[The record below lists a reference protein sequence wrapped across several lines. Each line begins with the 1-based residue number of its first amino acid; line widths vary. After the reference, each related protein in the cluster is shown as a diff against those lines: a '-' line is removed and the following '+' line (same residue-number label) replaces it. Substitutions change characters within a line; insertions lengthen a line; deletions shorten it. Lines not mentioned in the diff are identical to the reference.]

1 VQVDLLLK
9 RIERTAVVICALMS
23 LAALALTR
31 GRIAAALAVLA
42 GGLLASVSYRLI
54 VASAG
59 TLADTLAPSGGTTP
73 QSSRESAAPAPH
85 QRRSPVVA
93 GATAAGRYA
102 LLGLLA
108 YVMIARLRL
117 PPLGL
122 LAGASSVVAAV
133 SVEAVRFLLTKKP

>member
-23 LAALALTR
+23 MAALALTR
-31 GRIAAALAVLA
+31 GRPGAPLAVLA

-54 VASAG
+54 VSSAG
-59 TLADTLAPSGGTTP
+59 TLADTLAPPGGA
-73 QSSRESAAPAPH
+73 QISQESSAPAPH
-85 QRRSPVVA
+85 GRRSPMIA
-93 GATAAGRYA
+93 AATAGGRYA
-102 LLGLLA
+102 LLALLA

>member
-1 VQVDLLLK
+1 VQVDLLFK

-42 GGLLASVSYRLI
+42 GGLLASVSYRMI

-59 TLADTLAPSGGTTP
+59 TLADTLAPPGGSNP
-73 QSSRESAAPAPH
+73 QISQESAAPAPH
-85 QRRSPVVA
+85 LRRSPVVA

-102 LLGLLA
+102 LLALLA

>member
-1 VQVDLLLK
+1 VRVDLLLK

-23 LAALALTR
+23 MAALALTR
-31 GRIAAALAVLA
+31 GRAAAPLAVLA

-54 VASAG
+54 VSSAG
-59 TLADTLAPSGGTTP
+59 TLADTLAPPGGA
-73 QSSRESAAPAPH
+73 QIAQESSAPAPNR
-85 QRRSPVVA
+85 RRSPVIA
-93 GATAAGRYA
+93 AATAGGRYA
-102 LLGLLA
+102 LLALLA